1 MRSIGAFEPDTLYEG
16 DALLL
21 MEQIPDCAVD
31 LIVTDPPF
39 AIDFTAQRLN
49 YNRTGSNVIEG
60 YREIPA
66 GEYREFTRRWI
77 AQAARVL
84 SPAGSMYIFSG
95 WNWLRDILEGID
107 AAGLTT
113 INHLIW
119 KYQFGVF
126 TKKVRHQSLPHPLCG
141 EKPEEI
147 HLQQARPLSRGRLGD
162 QPRVPGKERKRPRQ
176 SSRRNWFRRSSGIP
190 ATRVILSSTRSLALA
205 RSRLSHSRKAGIF

>member
-95 WNWLRDILEGID
+95 
-107 AAGLTT
+107 
-113 INHLIW
+113 
-119 KYQFGVF
+119 
-126 TKKVRHQSLPHPLCG
+126 
-141 EKPEEI
+141 
-147 HLQQARPLSRGRLGD
+147 
-162 QPRVPGKERKRPRQ
+162 
-176 SSRRNWFRRSSGIP
+176 
-190 ATRVILSSTRSLALA
+190 
-205 RSRLSHSRKAGIF
+205 